1 MDIVILGAGN
11 VGRALA
17 GAWAKEGHNVMLAV
31 RDSSRR
37 DFEDLESEGVRLVD
51 TKGAAKDGDVIIVAV
66 PWNAVAQALK
76 EAGSLKGKI
85 VVDATNPLTPDYTL
99 AIGHTDSAGETIA
112 RLAAGAKVVKA
123 FNTTGAHNMAD
134 SDYPGGQL
142 VMPVAGD
149 DTPAKETVIK
159 LAADLGFDAIDVGP
173 LAMSRYLEPMAMLWI
188 KLATSQ
194 KMGTGIGFALL
205 KR

>member
-17 GAWAKEGHNVMLAV
+17 GAWARQGHNVMLAV

-37 DFEDLESEGVRLVD
+37 DFEDLDAEGVRLIAAA
-51 TKGAAKDGDVIIVAV
+51 GAGQHGDVIVVALPWAAV
-66 PWNAVAQALK
+66 PAALK
-76 EAGSLKGKI
+76 EAGALKGKI
-85 VVDATNPLTPDYTL
+85 VVDATNPLTPEMSL
-99 AIGHTDSAGETIA
+99 AVGHTDSAAETIA
-112 RLAAGAKVVKA
+112 RLVPGARVIKA

-134 SDYPGGQL
+134 SSYPGGQL

-149 DTPAKETVIK
+149 DAAAKETVMK
-159 LAADLGFDAIDVGP
+159 LAADLGFEPVDAGA
-173 LAMSRYLEPMAMLWI
+173 LAMSRCLEPLAVLWI
-188 KLATSQ
+188 KLATAQ

-205 KR
+205 RR

>member
-1 MDIVILGAGN
+1 
-11 VGRALA
+11 
-17 GAWAKEGHNVMLAV
+17 
-31 RDSSRR
+31 
-37 DFEDLESEGVRLVD
+37 
-51 TKGAAKDGDVIIVAV
+51 
-66 PWNAVAQALK
+66 
-76 EAGSLKGKI
+76 
-85 VVDATNPLTPDYTL
+85 
-99 AIGHTDSAGETIA
+99 
-112 RLAAGAKVVKA
+112 
-123 FNTTGAHNMAD
+123 
-134 SDYPGGQL
+134 
-142 VMPVAGD
+142 MPVAGD